1 MDDSALKDS
10 ASTNTSVV
18 EDDKLC
24 ENKKNTASKNK
35 PFKKKVNTK
44 HATKNTHG
52 KKKVKNYKTTPK
64 PKTTLYDE
72 DLNSVSSQEVLEEN
86 AIISIYQNPPVA
98 LGEHNG
104 IPLKTHDLRILN
116 GEYCNDYI
124 ITFYGMHLINESEH
138 SQDFLLVE
146 IPIVTIYD
154 SQNILRPIFGLRNQN
169 MIFVPINYF
178 HSHWVLIMLINVFD
192 NEKDTKAL
200 FLDSLISIYNPLH
213 RRHVSL
219 SNGEETNELEIIF
232 LNRFIKSFLIH
243 SNPNKHE
250 NGNVPALEI
259 IESVRQQGADC
270 GFSVLKNMEMGIELH
285 NELIANCDSRHLRR
299 KIKTHY
305 QKEDATLLR
314 KEIVSLISA
323 LSDVRF
329 TELQNSISRT
339 SRKQK
344 QINFKKIN
352 TKKSPNKKKPNATKK
367 KIPAICNKISG
378 YFKAKEKKESASE
391 KIVFS
396 KIKKLCVKMKF
407 DDLVLKTK
415 LAII

>member
-1 MDDSALKDS
+1 M
-10 ASTNTSVV
+10 
-18 EDDKLC
+18 
-24 ENKKNTASKNK
+24 
-35 PFKKKVNTK
+35 
-44 HATKNTHG
+44 
-52 KKKVKNYKTTPK
+52 
-64 PKTTLYDE
+64 
-72 DLNSVSSQEVLEEN
+72 
-86 AIISIYQNPPVA
+86 
-98 LGEHNG
+98 
-104 IPLKTHDLRILN
+104 
-116 GEYCNDYI
+116 
-124 ITFYGMHLINESEH
+124 
-138 SQDFLLVE
+138 
-146 IPIVTIYD
+146 
-154 SQNILRPIFGLRNQN
+154 
-169 MIFVPINYF
+169 
-178 HSHWVLIMLINVFD
+178 
-192 NEKDTKAL
+192 
-200 FLDSLISIYNPLH
+200 
-213 RRHVSL
+213 
-219 SNGEETNELEIIF
+219 
-232 LNRFIKSFLIH
+232 
-243 SNPNKHE
+243 
-250 NGNVPALEI
+250 

-378 YFKAKEKKESASE
+378 YFKAKEKKKHKESASE

-415 LAII
+415 LSII